1 MKYAEITD
9 KEVKKIL
16 KYIDMAEL
24 TESINT
30 LPENEREL
38 RSDLEI
44 LIDEIEYF
52 IWNYESDGNIFGD
65 DLEESKYILK
75 VTKRGK
81 YIPISMV
88 TFTPIYSRTQIENAK
103 NTVSEYKRLKKG
115 FDKAHELRRVRL

>member
-9 KEVKKIL
+9 KDVKKIL

-30 LPENEREL
+30 LPENERRL

-65 DLEESKYILK
+65 ALKESKDILK

-81 YIPISMV
+81 YIPISTV
-88 TFTPIYSRTQIENAK
+88 TFTPIISRSYIENAK
-103 NTVSEYKRLKKG
+103 DTVAEYRRLKRG
-115 FDKAHELRRVRL
+115 LEKAHDLRRERL